1 MNRKVKRIL
10 ASVLSVGALVCSSAA
25 IKLQMDIVKANETA
39 GELAYNQSLV
49 TKLTMEKGAQV
60 RLGATDAQKG
70 IRFLTKMTNTDYT
83 NLMAEVGTEED
94 KYYSEVSFGMVIVPR
109 TYLTTGFEL
118 TEENVFGSSA
128 VFDSTIT
135 ENTTTKRMII
145 DMPSPDL
152 YDYDTSDSDTDLYF
166 NGAIVGIKSENTAM
180 EFVGRGYVKYKV
192 NGSNDYQYTFASYY
206 EDDIDNNSR
215 SMAYVAQK
223 ALEDPDYNTN
233 TTLVS
238 YLNGYLNN
246 VTDVASDYTIKYHLL
261 DEESGEYIEKEKTV
275 TSTINATVDFS
286 SDTNAVDGYIPD
298 TDKNTTTKYT
308 VYANNRLV
316 IDRYYKEFT
325 PYSITDGVKISK
337 VETAEE
343 TGDEIGTYKVQTN
356 NGWQKKA
363 ITFIQN
369 GNYDQTT
376 ITTSNAKYISIQIKL
391 ASSLSEGRIKMY
403 TYSNE
408 TTNDASVS
416 NTYCSADW
424 YIGSAKTG
432 SGVRSSDSATLFE
445 VFDLSGKKVTSLVT
459 GTWYEFVI
467 PVLENAKGYYYQ
479 HLCLTIDSSISDYT
493 TVAYFKDV
501 KLLETAS
508 SAMFTLEKTAYEM
521 RSFQSAAITL
531 AEGSSNTLA
540 DLTFTS
546 DDETVAK
553 VVDGR
558 IVAQGTPAAGKST
571 TITVSNGIISR
582 EISVTVK
589 SDVTTNSTYG
599 STVEYVSEGDF
610 EGSYKYTDNTGG
622 STGYINADGG
632 TTKVYGENGVYFD
645 GVATTAHRPET
656 EFFETYKYLKFDFY
670 MSDNTAAINVRR
682 AVYSTSDS
690 STTLFTT
697 LTLKPNDTLSSN
709 GTIYYILNESGA
721 KAIKL
726 LSKTWYTIYVPM
738 DKGENTIDYTKWSC
752 VTLYTNSTST
762 VTTDKANAAIM
773 YLKNISFE
781 TAVSA
786 DDLAEITD
794 YNLYSVSWQ
803 AEKVVED
810 GEEAYK
816 ITTTDGW
823 AAKGVVFSDTS
834 SNNYD
839 YSEMFSG
846 KNYVSMKIKFGSK
859 LKSIRLC
866 NSDKTP
872 FDSTDTSYVWSVG
885 STYAGNCITIYD
897 DNGNDVTSTTKLATG
912 VWYNFVIKIPD
923 TVKAGTDNMYFYI
936 IAGSDVTG
944 EVWYKDVELCAT
956 DPYVSAFVYAP
967 TATSLSTEVQNT
979 YTTYYFDSVSGN
991 DQNSGELE
999 SSPLSSLSKAKELI
1013 ATATESNPIKI
1024 LFKAGSAYAEPFEIS
1039 GFAATEEK
1047 PLIIGVYG
1055 QSSDA
1060 QYVSFTCNG
1069 TDSYACV
1076 KITAGNVR
1084 ISGFECYSVSG
1095 RYGILV
1101 SPTAAGAMSNIVIE
1115 ECYIHDVNF
1124 NTTGITLPT
1133 DGSVPDET
1141 TAQAICSDSNY
1152 QHSYGGIVFTAATS
1166 ESVGASWFENV
1177 WIRDNLIER
1186 VSRSGIW
1193 ISSMWV
1199 QRPGLDWGYNHYYD
1213 DDTNWYPQKNI
1224 NVVGNRVEYAGG
1236 DGIVLIATVGGY
1248 IESNVCYHA
1257 QYLGRTGYYNVG
1269 IWTHSCDNVVFQ
1281 FNEAAYTHGT
1291 LDGQGFDIDIGCT
1304 NITFRYNYS
1313 HHNEGGGILFCN
1325 TMTNLTKYDENGDEV
1340 LNEDGNAIVEFVGP
1354 EWGNNIIANNV
1365 FADNGSCLIKV
1376 NGYCKTFTFANN
1388 TCIVTGESEYIVNTD
1403 GKYATTTYP
1412 GGNKNY
1418 ITGDEWQFINNIFYT
1433 REKIAAKFYPQFCM
1447 VANYDH
1453 NVFYNFESVSFE
1465 VWSTTTTVT
1474 NSVYDVDPEFAELS
1488 AELGYE
1494 NSYIFVPAETLLT
1507 GAVWIEGL
1515 TDCDYLGRVCKN
1527 DTYYYGAFG
1536 S

>member
-316 IDRYYKEFT
+316 IDRYYQEFT
-325 PYSITDGVKISK
+325 PYSASSNTVITKVAEGELAGAYEVKVK
-337 VETAEE
+337 
-343 TGDEIGTYKVQTN
+343 D
-356 NGWQKKA
+356 GWQPRA
-363 ITFIQN
+363 IAFLDS
-369 GNYDQTT
+369 GSSYDKTVMTT
-376 ITTSNAKYISIQIKL
+376 PNANYISIKIQFVSP
-391 ASSLSEGRIKMY
+391 ASYINYYVNRDNAESTTYY
-403 TYSNE
+403 TDSWYLGSN
-408 TTNDASVS
+408 
-416 NTYCSADW
+416 
-424 YIGSAKTG
+424 KTG
-432 SGVRSSDSATLFE
+432 SGVKNGVEEFTVYDT
-445 VFDLSGKKVTSLVT
+445 T
-459 GTWYEFVI
+459 GTEVSTMVVGEWYEFVI
-467 PVLENAKGYYYQ
+467 PVLKASELAEGASRYWQYLGIKIGS
-479 HLCLTIDSSISDYT
+479 TPTDFT

-501 KLLETAS
+501 RLLQAKPGDSFSLTQTE
-508 SAMFTLEKTAYEM
+508 YEL
-521 RSFQSAAITL
+521 RSFQSAEIL
-531 AEGSSNTLA
+531 FEGTSSID

-546 DDETVAK
+546 ANETVAK
-553 VVDGR
+553 VVDGK
-558 IVAQGTPAAGKST
+558 IVAQGTSAAGKST
-571 TITVSNGIISR
+571 TITVSDGITSR

-589 SDVTTNSTYG
+589 SDVTTHSNYG

-610 EGSYKYTDNTGG
+610 AGAYKYINATGG
-622 STGYINADGG
+622 STGYTNAEGG
-632 TTKVYGENGVYFD
+632 TTKNYGEGGVYFD

-656 EFFETYKYLKFDFY
+656 EFFENYKYLKLDFY
-670 MSDNTAAINVRR
+670 MSSNVSAVVMRRSVYNTSN
-682 AVYSTSDS
+682 TG
-690 STTLFTT
+690 LFTT
-697 LTLKPNDTLSSN
+697 LEFKPNTYASAN
-709 GTIYYILNESGA
+709 GTDYYLLNASGA
-721 KAIKL
+721 KVTQIVKD
-726 LSKTWYTIYVPM
+726 TWYTLYVPM
-738 DKGENTIDYTKWSC
+738 DKGENTIDYTKWTQ
-752 VTLYTNSTST
+752 VVLYTNSSAV
-762 VTTDKANAAIM
+762 VTADKANAPVL

-781 TAVSA
+781 EDVAATVVS
-786 DDLAEITD
+786 ETTD
-794 YNLYSVSWQ
+794 YNAYSYKWNAQ
-803 AEKVVED
+803 KVVED
-810 GEEAYK
+810 GEAAYK
-816 ITTTDGW
+816 ITTNDGW
-823 AAKGVVFSDTS
+823 AGKAMIFADSAYDS
-834 SNNYD
+834 SLLT
-839 YSEMFSG
+839 SG
-846 KNYVSMKIKFGSK
+846 KTHISMKVK
-859 LKSIRLC
+859 LGNNVNGISLTGY
-866 NSDKTP
+866 D
-872 FDSTDTSYVWSVG
+872 G
-885 STYAGNCITIYD
+885 STRKPYDTTTEFWEPGKENTDASSSYIAVYDADGNS
-897 DNGNDVTSTTKLATG
+897 VTKLEVG
-912 VWYNFVIKIPD
+912 VWYNFVITIPEATIIQNYGLYLYVRTGSND
-923 TVKAGTDNMYFYI
+923 KAGEI
-936 IAGSDVTG
+936 
-944 EVWYKDVELCAT
+944 WYKDVELCKS
-956 DPYVSAFVYAP
+956 DPYVSNFVYAP
-967 TATSLSTEVQNT
+967 TAASLSTEVQNT

-1013 ATATESNPIKI
+1013 ATATESNPIKL

-1039 GFAATEEK
+1039 GFSATEEK

-1076 KITAGNVR
+1076 KITAGDVR

-1412 GGNKNY
+1412 GGNENY